1 MKRKEERVW
10 GMKMGKNSDP
20 ADLDGSLFNDAF
32 SVTGLYSVDDRISV
46 WWWIVKDLVEA
57 IVT

>member
-1 MKRKEERVW
+1 
-10 GMKMGKNSDP
+10 MKMGKNSDP

-46 WWWIVKDLVEA
+46 
-57 IVT
+57 